1 MIRFKSAALASAAL
15 ALSLG
20 GFALAQ
26 EEAEQPKPPRQ
37 EWSFAGI
44 FGRYDQAQ
52 LQRGFQVYLFHQE
65 AGLGRGP
72 LTSGVPASLST
83 PAVSRSFACLTD
95 YKL

>member
-1 MIRFKSAALASAAL
+1 M
-15 ALSLG
+15 
-20 GFALAQ
+20 
-26 EEAEQPKPPRQ
+26 
-37 EWSFAGI
+37 
-44 FGRYDQAQ
+44 FGTYDQAQ

-65 AGLGRGP
+65 AGLGRGQ